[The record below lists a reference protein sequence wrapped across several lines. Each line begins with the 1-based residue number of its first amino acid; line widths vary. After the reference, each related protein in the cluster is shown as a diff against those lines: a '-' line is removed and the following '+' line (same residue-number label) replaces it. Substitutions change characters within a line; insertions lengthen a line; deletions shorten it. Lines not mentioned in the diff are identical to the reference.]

1 MSGTAGEPS
10 PEPGRGYIHDALLY
24 DSTAELIDVSV
35 PFLLEGLAA
44 GDAAVIA
51 ASRRTAGVLLEA
63 VRDNPQVHVLEPSGV
78 YRQHTPAAIATFRRL
93 AERHVAEGVRQVR
106 VVGEVD
112 FGRTAREW
120 IEWQRYEA
128 VVNEALAPWPLWG
141 LCIFDARRL
150 PGPLV
155 ESTRQTHPNLVTAG
169 GRVRNPEFTD
179 PARYLRGL
187 PVPPEPL
194 EETPPRLAV
203 DAVSDFFGLR
213 HAVRAKLVALGSSQH
228 LIEDFLL
235 ALNEVVSNAVRHGR
249 PPVGVRLWTSPERVV
264 CSVSD
269 CGAGFDDPFVGY
281 GPVHGDDLAARGG
294 MGLWLARQLCDHVD
308 IAHHAE
314 GVTVRLTAYLR

>member
-1 MSGTAGEPS
+1 MSGTTVELS

-24 DSTAELIDVSV
+24 ESTDELIDVSA

-63 VRDNPQVHVLEPSGV
+63 VGDHPQVQVLEPSGV

-93 AERHVAEGVRQVR
+93 AERHAAEGARQVR

-128 VVNEALAPWPLWG
+128 VINEALAPLPLWG

-150 PGPLV
+150 PEPLA
-155 ESTRQTHPNLVTAG
+155 ESTRLTHPNLVTAG
-169 GRVRNPEFTD
+169 GRAPNPEFTD

-194 EETPPRLAV
+194 EETAPRLAV

-213 HAVRAKLVALGSSQH
+213 HAVRAELEVVGSSQS

-235 ALNEVVSNAVRHGR
+235 AVNEVASNAARHGR
-249 PPVGVRLWTSPERVV
+249 PPVGLRLWTSPEKVV

-269 CGAGFDDPFVGY
+269 RGAGFDDPFAGY
-281 GPVHGDDLAARGG
+281 GPVHSDDLGPREG

-308 IAHHAE
+308 IAHHTE
-314 GVTVRLTAYLR
+314 GVTVRLTASLR